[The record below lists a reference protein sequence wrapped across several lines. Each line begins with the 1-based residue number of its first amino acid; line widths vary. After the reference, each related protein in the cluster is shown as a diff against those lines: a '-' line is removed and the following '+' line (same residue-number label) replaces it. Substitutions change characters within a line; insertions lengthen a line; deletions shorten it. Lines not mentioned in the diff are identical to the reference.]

1 MTPAVDQVKKQ
12 KVTFELHQYEHDASA
27 NSFGLE
33 AVNKLNVAANRVYKT
48 LIVSS
53 LVNNKE
59 QLAVAIVPV
68 EYQLN
73 LKSMAKALQT
83 KKVTM
88 ADAKRVEAS
97 TGYVL
102 GGVSPLGQKKRL
114 KTIIDQKSQSFS
126 TIFISGG
133 KRGLEIELSA
143 NDLSKMTNA
152 KFFELTTDL

>member
-1 MTPAVDQVKKQ
+1 MTPAVDQVKKHS
-12 KVTFELHQYEHDASA
+12 VSFELHHYEHDVNA

-33 AVNKLNVAANRVYKT
+33 AAEKLSVPANRVYKT
-48 LIVSS
+48 LIVSA
-53 LVNNKE
+53 LINNKE

-68 EYQLN
+68 TYQLN
-73 LKSMAKALQT
+73 MKSMAKALKT

-88 ADAKRVEAS
+88 ADSKRVEAA

-114 KTIIDQKSQSFS
+114 TTIIDQSSQSFS

-143 NDLSKMTNA
+143 IDLSKITNA
-152 KFFELTTDL
+152 KFSQLTTES